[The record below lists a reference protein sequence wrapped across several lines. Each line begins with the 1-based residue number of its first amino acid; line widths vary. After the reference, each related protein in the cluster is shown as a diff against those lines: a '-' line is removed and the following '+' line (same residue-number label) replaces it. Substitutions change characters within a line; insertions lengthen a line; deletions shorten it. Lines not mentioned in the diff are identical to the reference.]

1 MNRLLLPVMGTL
13 FLCAQS
19 FCALAA
25 TSTSTASANTSG
37 QQVREQIEAKRDQ
50 ISGAANLSKTTTK
63 GPVEIKDAP
72 VVTDDAPAQVQQ
84 K

>member
-19 FCALAA
+19 FAALAVE
-25 TSTSTASANTSG
+25 STSSAPTSSSM

-50 ISGAANLSKTTTK
+50 ISGATQLSKSTDK
-63 GPVEIKDAP
+63 GTGSVLETP
-72 VVTDDAPAQVQQ
+72 VVTDDAPAQEQRP
-84 K
+84 

>member
-19 FCALAA
+19 FSALAVE
-25 TSTSTASANTSG
+25 STSTASTSSSM

-50 ISGAANLSKTTTK
+50 ISGAAQLSKSTDK
-63 GPVEIKDAP
+63 GNGSVLQTP
-72 VVTDDAPAQVQQ
+72 VVTDDAPAQEQRP
-84 K
+84 

>member
-19 FCALAA
+19 FSVLAA
-25 TSTSTASANTSG
+25 QSTSSASATSSM

-50 ISGAANLSKTTTK
+50 ISGAAQLSKSTDK
-63 GPVEIKDAP
+63 GTDSVLDTP
-72 VVTDDAPAQVQQ
+72 VVTDDAPAQEQQ
-84 K
+84 P

>member
-19 FCALAA
+19 FSVLAA
-25 TSTSTASANTSG
+25 QSTSSASATSSM

-50 ISGAANLSKTTTK
+50 ISGAAQLSKSTDK
-63 GPVEIKDAP
+63 GTDSVLDTP
-72 VVTDDAPAQVQQ
+72 VVTDDAPAQDQQ
-84 K
+84 P